1 MCAWCDVTAER
12 GRDKSTNAS
21 PRGRGL
27 KKEVGRG
34 GKGSPWLGES
44 VGGRFAALSKA
55 GEVREKSPPPVSLPS
70 IGMFKWT
77 VLISSSRSVPSPP
90 GLEDKLAAECSFWPY
105 VLNWRLGRLFYLFIN
120 RFCPEA
126 GRNSFCILKR
136 QYLSF
141 WATRLRWNFKHCC
154 QMRCGSKEKLKI
166 MRFSPFLLSNM
177 FKKEVKKNLFMSV
190 FHVHQAPWHVDM
202 WVMR

>member
-1 MCAWCDVTAER
+1 MWQLSGAEMNPPTLAPGAVGWR
-12 GRDKSTNAS
+12 RRWEGVRVLDWES
-21 PRGRGL
+21 RWEEGL
-27 KKEVGRG
+27 QLYQRLVRW
-34 GKGSPWLGES
+34 GK
-44 VGGRFAALSKA
+44 RA
-55 GEVREKSPPPVSLPS
+55 PPPVSLPS

-126 GRNSFCILKR
+126 GRNSFCIFKR

-141 WATRLRWNFKHCC
+141 WASRLRWNFKHCC

-177 FKKEVKKNLFMSV
+177 FIKEVKKNLFMSV
-190 FHVHQAPWHVDM
+190 FHVHQAPWHVDT